1 MVKLAAAISDV
12 MVIEYGT
19 EEFLRRLSDP
29 FWFQAFSCVLGFD
42 WHSSGTTTVTCG
54 ALKQALKDSDELGV
68 AGGKGKTSRGAPADI
83 ESWSSEHISST
94 DAQNRLVYVSKMSA
108 KVDSAALQDG
118 HQLYHHSF
126 VFDSKGNWTVIQQG
140 MNGDTGFARR
150 YHWYSKDISS
160 FVEEPHT
167 AILGTKVPGVLDMT
181 SRQSE
186 RSRTISVDLVNDG
199 VDKLRRQVTTAARG
213 QSTLSEWNGE
223 KVVRLSMPRS
233 INWNVLR
240 TVYEFQPTNYEELL
254 SLRGVGPSTI
264 RALAL
269 IGELVYGVEPSWR
282 DPVKFSFTVGGK
294 DGVPYPVD
302 RRAMDRSIQ
311 VLREGVDEAKLCK
324 SDKLEAVQRLRRF
337 VPEDVNRDSA

>member
-1 MVKLAAAISDV
+1 MVKLAAVISDV

-54 ALKQALKDSDELGV
+54 ALKQALKNSDEVGV

-83 ESWSSEHISST
+83 ESWSGEHISST
-94 DAQNRLVYVSKMSA
+94 DTQNRLIYASKMSA
-108 KVDSAALQDG
+108 KIDSAALQDG

-140 MNGDTGFARR
+140 MNGGTGFARR
-150 YHWYSKDISS
+150 YHWYSKDVSS
-160 FVEEPHT
+160 FVEEPHS
-167 AILGTKVPGVLDMT
+167 AILGTKVPRVLDMI
-181 SRQSE
+181 SRQSG
-186 RSRTISVDLVNDG
+186 RSRALSVDLVNDG
-199 VDKLRRQVTTAARG
+199 VDKLQRQVTTAARG

-233 INWNVLR
+233 INWDALR
-240 TVYEFQPTNYEELL
+240 DVYEFHPTDYEQLL
-254 SLRGVGPSTI
+254 SFRGVGPSTV

-269 IGELVYGVEPSWR
+269 IGELIYGVEPSWC
-282 DPVKFSFTVGGK
+282 DPVKFSFAVGGK

-302 RRAMDRSIQ
+302 RKAMDRSIQ
-311 VLREGVDEAKLCK
+311 ILQQGIEEARLGR
-324 SDKLEAVQRLRRF
+324 SEKLEALQRLRRF
-337 VPEDVNRDSA
+337 VPEEANCGSI